1 MKKSISVNKKPI
13 GRPKKKGGVYPVSA
27 VRLPPQISAGVDAWA
42 AKQSDKPVRSEAI
55 RRLVELGL
63 TVKTKARPT
72 GRLSA
77 ALVSDLAAEAID
89 SLGPTAKAPAQPVG
103 KPGRRLRAQELA
115 AKTIE
120 KIIDAG
126 APPEERAQRRR
137 RLTKGPAEFRE
148 ARVDQPRA
156 KGK

>member
-1 MKKSISVNKKPI
+1 MH
-13 GRPKKKGGVYPVSA
+13 PVSA
-27 VRLPPQISAGVDAWA
+27 VRLPPEISAGVDAWA

-89 SLGPTAKAPAQPVG
+89 SLGPKAPARPVG

-120 KIIDAG
+120 KIIDPA

-137 RLTKGPAEFRE
+137 RLTKGPSEFRE
-148 ARVDQPRA
+148 ARVDQPKA